1 MSRITVTA
9 MKRGTAASPA
19 EKALIRKCID
29 HALKAEGVAAECLV
43 SVHTTDN
50 EGIRRI
56 NREQRSVDSETDV
69 LSFPM
74 LDLAPGEKPKP
85 SSENIDPETGIVFLG
100 DIVISLE
107 KARQQAEEYGHSA
120 ERELGFLTVHSV
132 LHLLGYDHEG
142 GERQAAEMR
151 GREELIL
158 DMLGLV
164 RNS

>member
-1 MSRITVTA
+1 MNRITVTA
-9 MKRGTAASPA
+9 MKRGSAASPP

-29 HALKAEGVAAECLV
+29 HALKAEGVVSDCLV
-43 SVHTTDN
+43 AVHTTDN
-50 EGIRRI
+50 AGIRKI
-56 NREQRSVDSETDV
+56 NREQRSIDRETDV

-74 LDLAPGEKPKP
+74 LDLVPGVKPQP
-85 SSENIDPETGIVFLG
+85 SSENIDPETGLVFLG